1 MTVGYR
7 IESDESGSSKDCSQS
22 SSSSNYEEENEEL
35 STSNDRIDQ
44 HGDGCEWVEPYSD
57 EPIADTNWVA
67 DYRAK
72 KQNRNEGI
80 FSCF

>member
-1 MTVGYR
+1 M
-7 IESDESGSSKDCSQS
+7 ESDECGPSQDSFHS

-35 STSNDRIDQ
+35 SASNDRIDQ

-72 KQNRNEGI
+72 KQNPNERI

>member
-1 MTVGYR
+1 M
-7 IESDESGSSKDCSQS
+7 ESDESGSSQDSSYS
-22 SSSSNYEEENEEL
+22 SSSSNYEEENQEL
-35 STSNDRIDQ
+35 SASNDRIDQ

-57 EPIADTNWVA
+57 ELIAGTNWVA

-72 KQNRNEGI
+72 KQNQNEGI